1 MPEHPGFNLSQI
13 TGRSIVRLRVRPKEA
28 IAAAEA
34 LQLPQQALQ
43 SRGGDP
49 ASCWL
54 GPDQWL
60 ITSDA
65 TAAEEI
71 VSHIRRQLTGQLYA
85 ATDMSSS
92 YMCFSLCGPAV
103 RTVLAMGCGIDMHPS
118 AFKTGQCVRTHFA
131 NVLLLI
137 VAVEDNRF
145 DLFVDRSQAGYLG
158 DWLANAGED
167 PLTRELEL
175 K

>member
-1 MPEHPGFNLSQI
+1 MPEHPGFNLSEI

-34 LQLPQQALQ
+34 LQLPQRALQ

-60 ITSDA
+60 ITSD
-65 TAAEEI
+65 TTPAEEI
-71 VSHIRRQLTGQLYA
+71 VSHIGRKLTAQLYA

-92 YMCFSLCGPAV
+92 YMCFALSGPAV
-103 RTVLAMGCGIDMHPS
+103 RTVLAMGCGIDMHAS
-118 AFKTGQCVRTHFA
+118 AFRTGQCVRTHFA
-131 NVLLLI
+131 KVLLLI
-137 VAVEDNRF
+137 VAVEHNRF
-145 DLFVDRSQAGYLG
+145 DLYVDRSQARYLR
-158 DWLANAGED
+158 DWLADAGED

>member
-1 MPEHPGFNLSQI
+1 MPEHPGFNLQPI

-34 LQLPQQALQ
+34 LQLPQRALQ

-60 ITSDA
+60 ITSD
-65 TAAEEI
+65 TAPVEEI

-92 YMCFSLCGPAV
+92 YMCFALCGPAV

-131 NVLLLI
+131 NLLLLI

-145 DLFVDRSQAGYLG
+145 DLFVDRSQARYLR
-158 DWLANAGED
+158 DWLANSGED
-167 PLTRELEL
+167 PLTRESEL